1 MFLKK
6 KMVDYD
12 VIKDMVYT
20 VEKDRVVFRWFWP
33 FELESVFIRKVRN
46 EEELDVEGFEVDIRR
61 VYSREEYKVRECY
74 IENSREIGEFIYAVY
89 PIVEENGEKVLIDQ
103 ISKNNRITVSER
115 KLNIYYKITEKKKL
129 LSSIKKVH
137 IEVESQIL
145 LEKETLCYV
154 KNQGCIP
161 NDVNDGFRFEFNRG
175 IQAGNNS
182 FRDIPVGK
190 NEYVEVF
197 LSSKDY
203 EKTYNLVK
211 RKGE

>member
-1 MFLKK
+1 
-6 KMVDYD
+6 MVDYD
-12 VIKDMVYT
+12 VIKEMIYS

-46 EEELDVEGFEVDIRR
+46 EEELDTEGFDVDIRR
-61 VYSREEYKVRECY
+61 VYTREEYKVRQCY
-74 IENSREIGEFIYAVY
+74 IENSRDIGEFIYAVY
-89 PIVEENGEKVLIDQ
+89 PIVEENGEKFIIDQ
-103 ISKNNRITVSER
+103 SSRNNRITVSER
-115 KLNIYYKITEKKKL
+115 KLDIYYKITEKKKL
-129 LSSIKKVH
+129 FSGIKKVA
-137 IEVESQIL
+137 IEVESKIF

-175 IQAGNNS
+175 IDARINY
-182 FRDIPVGK
+182 FRDILIGK

-211 RKGE
+211 REGV